1 MIHTS
6 SSARRVAGWA
16 LVLNVSRQQRE
27 HVPIVAHVIVRLL
40 DIYDIKPRASIMTM
54 AVIRNVAGKKHRVI
68 SEISACS

>member
-1 MIHTS
+1 M
-6 SSARRVAGWA
+6 A

-54 AVIRNVAGKKHRVI
+54 AVIRNVVI
-68 SEISACS
+68 